1 MATVTALPPALDRA
15 ARADVREF
23 QSDTAELLA
32 EKPPISAR
40 ITLHFIAATLGAA
53 ILMAS
58 IFPVDRMVQARG
70 RVVSQAPTIV
80 VQPLETAI
88 VRRIAVREGQVVR
101 AGQLIAALDP
111 TFSTADLSRLDQQVA
126 ALAEEIARLSAELDG
141 APYQPTRDG
150 LQVAA
155 QRALYASRQ
164 AEYQAQVARY
174 DERIAAVE
182 AGIARAM
189 RDRDFYT
196 ERLGIYEEV
205 EGMRQTLEKKKA
217 GSRLNALV
225 ATDSR
230 VEMERNVVT
239 NEGTIRASRHEL
251 EALKNERIVFEK
263 QWRARIAQDL
273 SDRQLAFDQAREELA
288 KATRRFSLVELT
300 AVEDAIV
307 QQMGAVSVGSVVQSG
322 EKIATLVPLDTVF
335 EVEVELAA
343 RDQGFVAAGDE
354 VVLKFDAWPFVEHGS
369 ARGRV
374 RSISPDAYT
383 PQPGTAGSPYYLAV
397 VEITDLSLKRVPEGF
412 RLVPGMPLTADIVVG
427 SNTIMAYM
435 LNGALS
441 NLNEGMSEP

>member
-15 ARADVREF
+15 ARADVQEF

-32 EKPPISAR
+32 EKPPVSAR
-40 ITLHFIAATLGAA
+40 ITLHFIAATLAAA

-80 VQPLETAI
+80 VQPLETSI

-101 AGQLIAALDP
+101 AGDTIAALDP
-111 TFSTADLSRLDQQVA
+111 TFSTADLSRLDQQVS
-126 ALAEEIARLSAELDG
+126 ALSEEIARLSAELDG
-141 APYQPTRDG
+141 EPYRPTRDG

-182 AGIARAM
+182 AGIARAI

-239 NEGTIRASRHEL
+239 NEGTIKASRHEL
-251 EALKNERIVFEK
+251 EALKNERVVFEK

-307 QQMGAVSVGSVVQSG
+307 QQLGSVSVGSVVQSG

-374 RSISPDAYT
+374 RTISPDAFT
-383 PQPGTAGSPYYLAV
+383 PQPGATGTPYYLAV